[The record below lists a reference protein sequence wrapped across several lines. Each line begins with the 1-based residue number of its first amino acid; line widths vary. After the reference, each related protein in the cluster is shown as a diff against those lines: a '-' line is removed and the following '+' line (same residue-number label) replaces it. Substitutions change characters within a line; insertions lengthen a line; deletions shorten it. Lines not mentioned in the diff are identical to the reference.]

1 MTRSCCGT
9 SAKPA
14 VIGVTTVA
22 RPDDEGIRN
31 DGGRN
36 RPYINQDAPP
46 RSLYQPQIDGMK
58 SEVARLSSSI
68 STAKA
73 DPTAATLSAVRSS
86 VRDVGT
92 AFNNL
97 RQAVSGTC

>member
-1 MTRSCCGT
+1 
-9 SAKPA
+9 
-14 VIGVTTVA
+14 
-22 RPDDEGIRN
+22 
-31 DGGRN
+31 
-36 RPYINQDAPP
+36 
-46 RSLYQPQIDGMK
+46 MK

-73 DPTAATLSAVRSS
+73 DPTAVTLPAVRSS